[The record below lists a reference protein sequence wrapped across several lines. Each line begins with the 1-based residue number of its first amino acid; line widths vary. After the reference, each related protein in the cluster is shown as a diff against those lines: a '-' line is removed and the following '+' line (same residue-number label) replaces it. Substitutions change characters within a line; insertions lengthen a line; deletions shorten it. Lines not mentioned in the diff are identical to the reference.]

1 MFLNALEP
9 YKNFSILRL
18 LHAISLISTISLCS
32 DDASLWSDHLFDMN
46 VGTIQL
52 PTGVAMKPCNNLIVK
67 SMPGNFSG
75 VLEIGKEFVSILQN
89 DNGQLEPFSGRWK
102 WEPDRA
108 IHEPLR
114 KFDVNDKPLHECS
127 TMTIFGDEKHNY
139 DEAKRFCFFGNRSLT
154 NDMEKARRRTRR
166 KLRGNGSNAYV
177 KLSDG
182 DDKMERMLAE
192 SNEGRG
198 IAAPCTA
205 YSIGS
210 NNKWDFEVNF
220 FKQTNCR
227 IETFDCTCNATVPK
241 EIEERTRFWGTCIG
255 TTDSDDKKFL
265 TFPSL
270 NKMIGRKEGPD
281 YLKVDIEGY
290 EWGVLKS
297 MADQAM
303 SDTSYHKHLPLQI
316 YGEFHLDREATIDNV
331 YKHLDVHTAYVGK
344 KLRHFFDE
352 LFIKAGYLVMH
363 RRVTLQTRNSDI
375 LLVKLFC
382 PAQEDE
388 ALKESQT

>member
-1 MFLNALEP
+1 MRYEE
-9 YKNFSILRL
+9 IRRL
-18 LHAISLISTISLCS
+18 QESNKEKAIS
-32 DDASLWSDHLFDMN
+32 AA
-46 VGTIQL
+46 
-52 PTGVAMKPCNNLIVK
+52 P
-67 SMPGNFSG
+67 
-75 VLEIGKEFVSILQN
+75 
-89 DNGQLEPFSGRWK
+89 
-102 WEPDRA
+102 
-108 IHEPLR
+108 
-114 KFDVNDKPLHECS
+114 
-127 TMTIFGDEKHNY
+127 
-139 DEAKRFCFFGNRSLT
+139 
-154 NDMEKARRRTRR
+154 
-166 KLRGNGSNAYV
+166 
-177 KLSDG
+177 
-182 DDKMERMLAE
+182 
-192 SNEGRG
+192 
-198 IAAPCTA
+198 AAPCTA

-227 IETFDCTCNATVPK
+227 METFDCTCNATVPP
-241 EIEERTRFWGTCIG
+241 EIEARTKFWGSCLG
-255 TTDSDDKKFL
+255 TTDSPDHKFL

-290 EWGVLKS
+290 EWGVLRS

-303 SDTSYHKHLPLQI
+303 SDISYHKHLPLQI
-316 YGEFHLDREATIDNV
+316 YGEFHLDREATTENV
-331 YKHLDVHTAYVGK
+331 YKHLDASNGYVGK

-382 PAQEDE
+382 PAEEGE

>member
-1 MFLNALEP
+1 MRLAMYLCF
-9 YKNFSILRL
+9 LRL
-18 LHAISLISTISLCS
+18 LFTISVLSTNSVYS
-32 DDASLWSDHLFDMN
+32 DEAQQWSDHLFDMN

-52 PTGVAMKPCNNLIVK
+52 PTGIAMKPCNNLIVK

-75 VLEIGKEFVSILQN
+75 VLELGKEYVSILQN
-89 DNGQLEPFSGRWK
+89 DNGQLEPFTGRWK
-102 WEPDRA
+102 WEPDRVL
-108 IHEPLR
+108 HEPLR
-114 KFDVNDKPLHECS
+114 KFDINDKPLHECS
-127 TMTIFGDEKHNY
+127 TMTVFGDEKHNY
-139 DEAKRFCFFGNRSLT
+139 DEAKRFCFFGDKSLT
-154 NDMEKARRRTRR
+154 NDLRKVRKRRM
-166 KLRGNGSNAYV
+166 LRENANRI
-177 KLSDG
+177 SDG
-182 DDKMERMLAE
+182 DKKM
-192 SNEGRG
+192 GRRLEEDNKG
-198 IAAPCTA
+198 NVTATTTAPCTV

-210 NNKWDFEVNF
+210 NNKWDFEMNF
-220 FKQTNCR
+220 FKQTKCK
-227 IETFDCTCNATVPK
+227 IETFDCTCNATIPP
-241 EIEERTRFWGTCIG
+241 EIETRTRFWESCIG
-255 TTDSDDKKFL
+255 ATDSNDKKFL

-270 NKMIGRKEGPD
+270 NRMIGRKEGPD

-303 SDTSYHKHLPLQI
+303 RDTSYHKHLPLQI
-316 YGEFHLDREATIDNV
+316 YGEFHLDREATEDNV
-331 YKHLDVHTAYVGK
+331 YKHLDGSNAYVGK

-352 LFIKAGYLVMH
+352 LFIKAGYLIMH